1 MQDAFWPIPSTP
13 HVGSV
18 CHQRMFV
25 CVCVCVCVCR
35 QGMDELC
42 QGMVEWAQVVKS
54 AKMSSDH
61 DLIDVQTTF
70 LTHPG
75 ITFMKLTLGN

>member
-1 MQDAFWPIPSTP
+1 MLCKVTHCAGRVLANTRP

-18 CHQRMFV
+18 SSGDGGV
-25 CVCVCVCVCR
+25 
-35 QGMDELC
+35 C

>member
-1 MQDAFWPIPSTP
+1 M
-13 HVGSV
+13 
-18 CHQRMFV
+18 
-25 CVCVCVCVCR
+25 CR